1 MAAFEK
7 VIERTAA
14 SPVVV
19 TVTDPVTG
27 EPVKVRFDGDDVRG
41 MATGYTASASSR
53 SGMRTWASDMLALH
67 RGDFTAAALT
77 RVRARE
83 SERFRTASYY
93 MLDCGSGISRAR
105 AAQVDA
111 DPAVAIVGPLGFNY
125 RHACPVWGADLG
137 EAFRQNFETE
147 IPTIITQGDYDIST
161 PIENAQEL
169 APFFKKGRLVVVHG
183 GSHPALDD
191 AMDASPDYARAI
203 LAFARSGDTAA
214 LPAEVRLPPINW
226 TVPPVPRK

>member
-1 MAAFEK
+1 
-7 VIERTAA
+7 
-14 SPVVV
+14 
-19 TVTDPVTG
+19 
-27 EPVKVRFDGDDVRG
+27 
-41 MATGYTASASSR
+41 
-53 SGMRTWASDMLALH
+53 MRTWASDVLALH
-67 RGDFTAAALT
+67 RGDFTSAALA
-77 RVRARE
+77 RVREAQ

-105 AAQVDA
+105 AAKLDA

-137 EAFRQNFETE
+137 EAFRQNFEID
-147 IPTIITQGDYDIST
+147 IPTVITQGDYDIST

-191 AMDASPDYARAI
+191 AMDASAEYAAAI
-203 LAFARSGDTAA
+203 LRFARTGDMTD
-214 LPAEVRLPPINW
+214 LPAEVRLPPIDW
-226 TVPPVPRK
+226 VVPSRPAR